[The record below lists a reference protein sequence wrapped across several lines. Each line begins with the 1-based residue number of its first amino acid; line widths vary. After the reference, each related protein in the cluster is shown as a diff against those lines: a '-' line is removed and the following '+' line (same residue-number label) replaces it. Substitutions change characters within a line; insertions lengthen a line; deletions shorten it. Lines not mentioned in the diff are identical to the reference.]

1 MDRSVGTWLAK
12 VGAYVLAGELAATDG
27 DHRIAFGR
35 YEEVMH
41 GYAEGCQKW
50 VTRRQAHGARKPLR
64 GRALRHAKEHTSQLW
79 QDSGAARAE
88 SRFFPLPG
96 WTPGRKL
103 SDRYAILVG

>member
-1 MDRSVGTWLAK
+1 VFSCWRLCHTTCLAQ
-12 VGAYVLAGELAATDG
+12 LESAA
-27 DHRIAFGR
+27 
-35 YEEVMH
+35 
-41 GYAEGCQKW
+41 Q
-50 VTRRQAHGARKPLR
+50 PLR
-64 GRALRHAKEHTSQLW
+64 LILRHAKEHTSQFW